1 MKEKAVSND
10 LNLVLL
16 TEHYPFGD
24 QEAFLEN
31 EVIILSKR
39 FHEIHIYSFA
49 ALDER
54 QTRSVPENVM
64 VKKVRKGSRMH
75 LSDALL
81 LLTKSG
87 IEDIAFVT
95 REYKYKIRHTVSSL
109 ICRYSVAKRCFLPYL
124 LKENPHNTIFYSY
137 WFSHLSYALACY
149 KRKNPKSLCVT
160 RAHRFDNFIDY
171 NSCFMREYIIN
182 NMDAIFPISQKGK
195 REIIEKMLAF
205 FPNENIATSVHYLGV
220 QIADIVNPASADGIT
235 RIVSCSN
242 IIPIK
247 RLDLIIQTLS
257 KITMRKIE
265 WIHFGGGR
273 DAEEIMAYAKDLL
286 GHMENIDYTFMG
298 PVPHEYIIE
307 YYRSNHVDVMINA
320 SDHEGIP
327 VSVMEAMAAGII
339 CIARDVGGNS
349 ELIINGET
357 GILLPENVNA
367 EDISEQIVRILDMD
381 AAEKN
386 RIKLNAIKKVHTD
399 FNTDSAYDLF
409 IDEIY
414 DLFLKKT
421 KAPDK

>member
-1 MKEKAVSND
+1 M
-10 LNLVLL
+10 L
-16 TEHYPFGD
+16 
-24 QEAFLEN
+24 
-31 EVIILSKR
+31 
-39 FHEIHIYSFA
+39 
-49 ALDER
+49 
-54 QTRSVPENVM
+54 PEN
-64 VKKVRKGSRMH
+64 
-75 LSDALL
+75 
-81 LLTKSG
+81 
-87 IEDIAFVT
+87 
-95 REYKYKIRHTVSSL
+95 
-109 ICRYSVAKRCFLPYL
+109 
-124 LKENPHNTIFYSY
+124 
-137 WFSHLSYALACY
+137 
-149 KRKNPKSLCVT
+149 
-160 RAHRFDNFIDY
+160 
-171 NSCFMREYIIN
+171 
-182 NMDAIFPISQKGK
+182 IS
-195 REIIEKMLAF
+195 
-205 FPNENIATSVHYLGV
+205 
-220 QIADIVNPASADGIT
+220 
-235 RIVSCSN
+235 
-242 IIPIK
+242 
-247 RLDLIIQTLS
+247 
-257 KITMRKIE
+257 IE